1 VTPVGL
7 VANLL
12 LVPISGFSITA
23 SCISVCCAAVG
34 FSSGQVLANIV
45 NAWLARLMVLLATWF
60 SSLPLA
66 NFTLDLRFEKEPPPL
81 ELRVFHV
88 SGGGAISHLIAGDKQ
103 WLIDTGNVH
112 AWRSVLRPFFRSRG
126 INHLDGVILTHSDI
140 AHVGAAELAH
150 EFGAPRL
157 HTSVHEP
164 WPLEASFSSINRLA
178 QKVAVDSRGWHRH
191 RMDDVIDIQPGGLAP
206 ATATVLYPMLS
217 DLSEKADDRGLVLMM
232 RLGRL
237 RVLWLGDAG
246 FITEKKLLER
256 RVPLACD
263 ILIRGQHSADISGL
277 TELLIAAHPQVIIS
291 SNDSRFPEQTL
302 PERVRD
308 FCKTQKIQLLDLEV
322 SGSVN
327 IGVTQTG
334 AEVTAFR
341 SGQEIIITPLV
352 R

>member
-1 VTPVGL
+1 
-7 VANLL
+7 
-12 LVPISGFSITA
+12 
-23 SCISVCCAAVG
+23 
-34 FSSGQVLANIV
+34 
-45 NAWLARLMVLLATWF
+45 
-60 SSLPLA
+60 
-66 NFTLDLRFEKEPPPL
+66 
-81 ELRVFHV
+81 
-88 SGGGAISHLIAGDKQ
+88 
-103 WLIDTGNVH
+103 
-112 AWRSVLRPFFRSRG
+112 
-126 INHLDGVILTHSDI
+126 
-140 AHVGAAELAH
+140 
-150 EFGAPRL
+150 
-157 HTSVHEP
+157 
-164 WPLEASFSSINRLA
+164 
-178 QKVAVDSRGWHRH
+178 
-191 RMDDVIDIQPGGLAP
+191 
-206 ATATVLYPMLS
+206 
-217 DLSEKADDRGLVLMM
+217 
-232 RLGRL
+232 
-237 RVLWLGDAG
+237 VLWLVDAG